1 MIKYLFLNL
10 IRFEFTSNHTDGKMT
25 LTLTC
30 MFFSNSTA
38 SYGLWRFIRESGK
51 HSKQNKTGQKGKVI
65 FSVKNK
71 RSEFKLKSPHLP
83 FSWIID
89 NKTCHI

>member
-38 SYGLWRFIRESGK
+38 SYGL
-51 HSKQNKTGQKGKVI
+51 
-65 FSVKNK
+65 
-71 RSEFKLKSPHLP
+71 
-83 FSWIID
+83 
-89 NKTCHI
+89 